1 MTPRVEV
8 RAAFY
13 FPFCHEAYNEESC
26 RVLTAH
32 PVVFLATIGRD
43 GAPKCRPFVFP
54 GEKDGKL
61 WFSADAQKEVYAELQ
76 THPEVEICVCT
87 PQNEWCR
94 VSGKAVFEENVA
106 VKEACLATPY
116 VKGAFESVLNPNF
129 KVFYLANPSGAL
141 SLNDGQAP
149 YQF

>member
-1 MTPRVEV
+1 MKKVVE
-8 RAAFY
+8 F
-13 FPFCHEAYNEESC
+13 
-26 RVLTAH
+26 LTAH
-32 PVVFLATIGRD
+32 PIVFLATIGRD

-76 THPEVEICVCT
+76 AHPEVEICVCS

-106 VKEACLATPY
+106 VKESCLATPY

-129 KVFYLANPSGAL
+129 KVFYLADPHGAL
-141 SLNDGQAP
+141 CLNDGQAP